1 MKFARAFQTL
11 LGKRK
16 KEGRRKN
23 FIVLCRI
30 RANTHFP
37 DASSLFLSENLAQLN
52 IHINLRSTVTM
63 MNQKIL
69 LLDDEQARQSLQLR
83 NCMKA
88 KTVEESLKTDLQ
100 TTARKAPRGE
110 LSVSFSDVEVRSHE
124 IILGDNPAVSKGP
137 PLTIDWDAFKSTM
150 CSVDK
155 YEQDVREPTNCNY
168 THEQDVR
175 EPTNCNYTYHEIAH
189 EMKMPSPVRFDLL
202 SRTTPIK
209 DIAKRMREANEV
221 KKKRAETRSILHKA
235 RRRQEKLKRFTRGLK
250 NLLTN
255 KKKKECKASRKSFKG
270 T

>member
-168 THEQDVR
+168 T
-175 EPTNCNYTYHEIAH
+175 YHEIAH

>member
-110 LSVSFSDVEVRSHE
+110 LSVSFSDVEVR
-124 IILGDNPAVSKGP
+124 
-137 PLTIDWDAFKSTM
+137 
-150 CSVDK
+150 
-155 YEQDVREPTNCNY
+155 
-168 THEQDVR
+168 
-175 EPTNCNYTYHEIAH
+175 
-189 EMKMPSPVRFDLL
+189 
-202 SRTTPIK
+202 
-209 DIAKRMREANEV
+209 
-221 KKKRAETRSILHKA
+221 
-235 RRRQEKLKRFTRGLK
+235 
-250 NLLTN
+250 
-255 KKKKECKASRKSFKG
+255 
-270 T
+270 